1 MPNQYGPRI
10 VTDGLICCLDA
21 ANSKSYPGT
30 GTLFTDISANN
41 NNGTLTNGPT
51 YSALNKGGIILD
63 GSNDYIS
70 TNLALASPTTTPT
83 TFDVVFKNNSSS
95 TFRGF
100 IGAVSYQVSGFAL
113 GFYVNSLTQI
123 YALYNTSGVDYI
135 GGWNYNSSVISNGVF
150 VFNARSISCYRN
162 GSLVGTITASID
174 AAANAN
180 GIQIGRI
187 LQGGW
192 GNAQCDLYS
201 FRVYNKVLNASEVL
215 QNYNATKGRFGL

>member
-1 MPNQYGPRI
+1 MASQYGPRI
-10 VTDGLICCLDA
+10 VTDGLIAYYDA
-21 ANSKSYPGT
+21 GNTKSYPET
-30 GTLFTDISANN
+30 GTVFSDISGNN

-51 YSALNKGGIILD
+51 YSSLNKGAIILD

-70 TNLALASPTTTPT
+70 TNLTLPSPTTTPT
-83 TFDVVFKNNSSS
+83 TFDIIFKNNSSS

-100 IGAVSYQVSGFAL
+100 LGLSSYQVSGFAL

-123 YALYNTSGVDYI
+123 YALYNTSGADYI
-135 GGWNYNSSVISNGVF
+135 GGWNYNSSVISHGVF

-162 GSLVGTITASID
+162 GALVGTITSSID
-174 AAANAN
+174 ATANSG

-192 GNAQCDLYS
+192 GNAQCDIYS
-201 FRVYNKVLNASEVL
+201 LKIYNKVLSSSEVS